1 MNLNLILPVY
11 SLISTLNVKDE
22 YIINNQQL
30 PCATYSHKHYKMTM
44 NISTSGGLWIKFKNV
59 IKTLNFNVSGS
70 QRDGAPKQRPD
81 RFSSV
86 GEQNHITPTF
96 EHA

>member
-1 MNLNLILPVY
+1 M
-11 SLISTLNVKDE
+11 
-22 YIINNQQL
+22 
-30 PCATYSHKHYKMTM
+30 MM
-44 NISTSGGLWIKFKNV
+44 NISTSGGLRIKFKNV

-70 QRDGAPKQRPD
+70 KRNVAPKQRPD

-86 GEQNHITPTF
+86 GEQNYITPTF